1 MNAIHLVTI
10 FFTCLK
16 SWDYLRTIPSSNK
29 CILVCVPITCT
40 FSNFLDC
47 STSPVPSTLFWN
59 RSLSSPWATWN
70 ASSPFSKCI
79 NLSYTFLT
87 KVIFS
92 MFLFLILPNN
102 FTKHIGLCGPRVFAA
117 HSCNESQV
125 LFLGHNSWFVVA
137 VPSSIVCT
145 LPPCHALILSKVCL
159 LRFCPLSQPHLISPL
174 LVSCSTPNRD
184 SLKSL
189 NT

>member
-1 MNAIHLVTI
+1 MAGGNECHTFSNH

-16 SWDYLRTIPSSNK
+16 SWDCLRTIPSSNK

-47 STSPVPSTLFWN
+47 STSPVTLHPGLKQKPVQ
-59 RSLSSPWATWN
+59 SLMH
-70 ASSPFSKCI
+70 FSKCI

-92 MFLFLILPNN
+92 VFLILIFPNN
-102 FTKHIGLCGPRVFAA
+102 FTKHVGLCGPRVFAA
-117 HSCNESQV
+117 PSCNESQV
-125 LFLGHNSWFVVA
+125 LFLGHDSWFVVA
-137 VPSSIVCT
+137 VSSSVVCT

-159 LRFCPLSQPHLISPL
+159 LRSCPLNQPHLISPL
-174 LVSCSTPNRD
+174 LASCSTPNRD